1 MRPKDFC
8 SENTT
13 RVSEVAG
20 RERERLEGDIL
31 KVVPLTGR
39 DEYKR
44 WWGLK

>member
-1 MRPKDFC
+1 MRLKDFC

-13 RVSEVAG
+13 RVGEVAG

-31 KVVPLTGR
+31 KVVLLTGS

-44 WWGLK
+44 WWG